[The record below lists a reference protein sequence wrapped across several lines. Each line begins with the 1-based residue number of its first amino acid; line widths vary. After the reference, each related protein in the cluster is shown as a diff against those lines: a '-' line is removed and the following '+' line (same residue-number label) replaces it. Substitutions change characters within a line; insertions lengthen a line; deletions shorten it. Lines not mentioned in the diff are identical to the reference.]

1 VSTLNAKMGD
11 FISIPCFCKK
21 SKENK
26 DKNMVMF
33 SGHDKNGYFF
43 DCHNCFKRFTGIK
56 ELTTEAITEA
66 INNKKE
72 EELGSAKGKKKDN
85 KEGDNRDE

>member
-1 VSTLNAKMGD
+1 VSVLNIKEGD

-26 DKNMVMF
+26 DKDTIML
-33 SGHDKNGYFF
+33 SGHDKNGYFL
-43 DCHNCFKRFTGIK
+43 DCHNCFKHFDKVK

-66 INNKKE
+66 IKIKQE
-72 EELGSAKGKKKDN
+72 ETANAKKKKRN
-85 KEGDNRDE
+85 NEEGDNQDE